1 MDILS
6 KVGDLIK
13 FIFNG
18 IENFVDFLL
27 GLPTFIYNLIEVIPS
42 PLYDILLSFI
52 STIIF
57 IIILHALGKVI
68 SSVK

>member
-6 KVGDLIK
+6 KVTELIK

-27 GLPTFIYNLIEVIPS
+27 GLPDFIYNLIEVIPR

-52 STIIF
+52 SLVIF
-57 IIILHALGKVI
+57 IIILIALGKVV